1 MLVNISHD
9 YSSKKKEIDAEVG
22 KTLELKKRKELG
34 GISCS
39 NVIITAAS
47 IDIYNLLVLNEHKNT
62 CAIEIR
68 PKGIIITFRSQND
81 TFALVIP
88 YYKLR
93 IYKGRAEEYSFYR
106 DNQFIKI
113 RADKD
118 DPDMHNF
125 IRKIRDHK
133 SDNAPTRVE
142 DLL

>member
-1 MLVNISHD
+1 MILNISHD
-9 YSSKKKEIDAEVG
+9 YSAKKEQIDAEVG
-22 KTLELKKRKELG
+22 KTMSLKVRKELE
-34 GISCS
+34 GISYS

-47 IDIYNLLVLNEHKNT
+47 IDIYNLLVLNEDKNT
-62 CAIEIR
+62 CAFEIR
-68 PKGIIITFRSQND
+68 PKGIIISFRSQND

-106 DNQFIKI
+106 DSQFIKI

-118 DPDMHNF
+118 DPDIHNF